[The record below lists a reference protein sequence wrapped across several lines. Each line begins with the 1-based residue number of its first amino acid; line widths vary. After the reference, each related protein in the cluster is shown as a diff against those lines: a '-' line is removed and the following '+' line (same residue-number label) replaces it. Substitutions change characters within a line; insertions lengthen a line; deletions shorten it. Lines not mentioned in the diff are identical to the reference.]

1 MKKQKQE
8 IKRERDDEKMSEIL
22 LSLFWL
28 CAIPISFYFCVKL
41 GTVAYYKGKQFINK
55 QKEGDTSNE

>member
-1 MKKQKQE
+1 MA
-8 IKRERDDEKMSEIL
+8 EIL

-55 QKEGDTSNE
+55 QKEGDTSNEQKTKET